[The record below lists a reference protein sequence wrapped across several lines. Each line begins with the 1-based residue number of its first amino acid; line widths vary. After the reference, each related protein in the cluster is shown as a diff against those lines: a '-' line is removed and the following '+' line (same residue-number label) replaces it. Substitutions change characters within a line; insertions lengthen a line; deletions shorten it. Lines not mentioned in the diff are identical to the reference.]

1 MRLLLL
7 LFFSSFCSMG
17 FAQVY
22 FVTDATGLNIT
33 STSGAYIK
41 GDNIIYSG
49 GGALTLANDAEISG
63 NLQAQGT
70 KIVIG

>member
-17 FAQVY
+17 LSLFCA
-22 FVTDATGLNIT
+22 DATGLNIT

-49 GGALTLANDAEISG
+49 GGALTLTNDAEISG

-70 KIVIG
+70 KL